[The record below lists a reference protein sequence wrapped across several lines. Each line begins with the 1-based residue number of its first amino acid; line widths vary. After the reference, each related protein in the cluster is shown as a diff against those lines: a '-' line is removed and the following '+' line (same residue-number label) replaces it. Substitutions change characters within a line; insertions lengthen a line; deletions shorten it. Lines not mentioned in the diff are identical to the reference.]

1 MVMSSPFCWQYQR
14 NFCGQE
20 NTHGSQDQ
28 INDVKLMGK
37 GFVFRLKYVDD
48 QNQILSNL
56 TKGAIFKVVKAERNT
71 TVNNN
76 YETRSS

>member
-1 MVMSSPFCWQYQR
+1 
-14 NFCGQE
+14 
-20 NTHGSQDQ
+20 
-28 INDVKLMGK
+28 MGK
-37 GFVFRLKYVDD
+37 GFVFRLKYDDD

-56 TKGAIFKVVKAERNT
+56 TKGAIFKVVKAERST

>member
-1 MVMSSPFCWQYQR
+1 
-14 NFCGQE
+14 
-20 NTHGSQDQ
+20 
-28 INDVKLMGK
+28 MGK
-37 GFVFRLKYVDD
+37 GFVFRLKYVD